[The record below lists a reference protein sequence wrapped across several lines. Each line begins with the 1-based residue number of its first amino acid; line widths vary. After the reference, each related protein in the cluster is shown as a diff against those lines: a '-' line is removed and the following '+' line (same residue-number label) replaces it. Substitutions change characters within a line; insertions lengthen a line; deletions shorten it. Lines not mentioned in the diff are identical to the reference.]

1 MIYNTTTMITSKQW
15 HKLESTFGVNLQ
27 REVLLARFTAS
38 RVGGP
43 ADALLTAKSVD
54 QLASFAT
61 SLWDIRIPF
70 VVLGGG
76 SNVLIS
82 DHGVRQVVILNRAKE
97 IEIDPAKNSVW
108 AGSGANFGQVARK
121 VSSRGLSGLEWASGI
136 PGTVGGAVF
145 GNSGAHGSDVAGSL
159 LVAEILH
166 QASGR
171 THWTTEQFGYAYRSS
186 VLKRD
191 AVEAVIL
198 SARFRLTPST
208 TEATQSLMDE
218 YASWRRK
225 TQPPGASMGSMFKN
239 PNGDFAGRLIDQ
251 CGLKGTRLGDAEISP
266 VHANFFVNH
275 GGAKA
280 RDVLTLIK
288 LAQKEVYD
296 HFGVKLALEIELLG
310 EWEADEV
317 PA

>member
-1 MIYNTTTMITSKQW
+1 MIFDIMTMITCDQW
-15 HKLESTFGVNLQ
+15 NKLESTFGANLQ
-27 REVLLARFTAS
+27 REVLLARYTAS

-61 SLWDIRIPF
+61 SLWDLRIPF
-70 VVLGGG
+70 VILGGG
-76 SNVLIS
+76 SNVLVS
-82 DHGVRQVVILNRAKE
+82 DHGVRQVVILNKAKE
-97 IEIDPAKNSVW
+97 IEIDPAKNAVW
-108 AGSGANFGQVARK
+108 VGSGANFGQVARK
-121 VSSRGLSGLEWASGI
+121 VSSRGFGGLEWASGI

-145 GNSGAHGSDVAGSL
+145 GNSGAHGSDVASSL

-166 QASGR
+166 QARGR
-171 THWTTEQFGYAYRSS
+171 THWTVEQLGYAYRSS

-198 SARFRLTPST
+198 SAWFKLTPSS
-208 TEATQSLMDE
+208 TEATKNLMDE

-239 PNGDFAGRLIDQ
+239 PNGDYAGRLIDQ
-251 CGLKGTRLGDAEISP
+251 CGLKGTRFGDAEISP

-280 RDVLTLIK
+280 SDILALIK

-310 EWEADEV
+310 EWEVDE
-317 PA
+317 ASS